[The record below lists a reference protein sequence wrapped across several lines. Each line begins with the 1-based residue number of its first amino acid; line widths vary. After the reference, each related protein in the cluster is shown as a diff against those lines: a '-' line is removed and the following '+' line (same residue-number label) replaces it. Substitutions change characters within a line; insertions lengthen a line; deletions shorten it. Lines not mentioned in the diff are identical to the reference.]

1 MEYKTLSDRMKGAY
15 ENRYRNY
22 LPENLPVIIR
32 EDGAHFHSFCRGMKK
47 PFDPIFVK
55 TMQQTMLKL
64 CEIIPN
70 VKFGYVESDEISL
83 VMIQSERNSQPWFD
97 NNIQKI
103 VSTSAALCTLWFNN
117 YFAENTIIDT
127 TLDIFN
133 MNQDSYDWKMVRKG
147 KEMPTFDSRVFVVP
161 AFEVHNYFVWRQQD
175 CTRNSIQ
182 AVAQSLYS
190 QKELHGINTT
200 KLQDKMFTEKGV
212 NWNDYTTVEKRGTCA
227 YRIPT
232 TVIGKEGQETIRYK
246 WVLDYEMPILTSEEG
261 KDFISQKVFTNEFIQ
276 ES

>member
-1 MEYKTLSDRMKGAY
+1 MEYKTLGDRMKGAY

-22 LPENLPVIIR
+22 LPENIPVIIR
-32 EDGAHFHSFCRGMKK
+32 LDGAHFHNFCRGMKK

-83 VMIQSERNSQPWFD
+83 VMIQSKRNSQPWFD

-147 KEMPTFDSRVFVVP
+147 KKCLLLIVEFLSFLLLKCIIILFGDSKIVLEILFKQLLNLCILKKNFMVLILLNCRIRCLLKRV
-161 AFEVHNYFVWRQQD
+161 
-175 CTRNSIQ
+175 
-182 AVAQSLYS
+182 
-190 QKELHGINTT
+190 
-200 KLQDKMFTEKGV
+200 
-212 NWNDYTTVEKRGTCA
+212 
-227 YRIPT
+227 
-232 TVIGKEGQETIRYK
+232 
-246 WVLDYEMPILTSEEG
+246 
-261 KDFISQKVFTNEFIQ
+261 
-276 ES
+276 

>member
-1 MEYKTLSDRMKGAY
+1 MLS
-15 ENRYRNY
+15 
-22 LPENLPVIIR
+22 
-32 EDGAHFHSFCRGMKK
+32 H
-47 PFDPIFVK
+47 
-55 TMQQTMLKL
+55 
-64 CEIIPN
+64 
-70 VKFGYVESDEISL
+70 
-83 VMIQSERNSQPWFD
+83 
-97 NNIQKI
+97 
-103 VSTSAALCTLWFNN
+103 WFNN

-147 KEMPTFDSRVFVVP
+147 KEMPTFNSRVFVVP

-232 TVIGKEGQETIRYK
+232 TVIGKDGQETIRYK
-246 WVLDYEMPILTSEEG
+246 WILDYEMPILTSEEG
-261 KDFISQKVFTNEFIQ
+261 KDFISQKVFTNE
-276 ES
+276 SV

>member
-1 MEYKTLSDRMKGAY
+1 MEYKTLGDRMKGAY

-22 LPENLPVIIR
+22 LPENIPVIIR
-32 EDGAHFHSFCRGMKK
+32 LDGAHFHNFCRGMKK

-232 TVIGKEGQETIRYK
+232 TVIGKDGHEVTRYK

-261 KDFISQKVFTNEFIQ
+261 KDFISQKVFTNE
-276 ES
+276 SV

>member
-15 ENRYRNY
+15 ENKYRNY
-22 LPENLPVIIR
+22 LPENIPVIAR
-32 EDGAHFHSFCRGMKK
+32 LDGQHFHSFCRGMKK

-232 TVIGKEGQETIRYK
+232 TVIGKDGHEVTRYK

>member
-15 ENRYRNY
+15 ENKYRNY
-22 LPENLPVIIR
+22 LPENIPVITR
-32 EDGAHFHSFCRGMKK
+32 LDGAHFHNFCRGMKK

-127 TLDIFN
+127 SLDIYN
-133 MNQDSYDWKMVRKG
+133 INQDSYDWKMARKVRKCLLLTAEYLLFLLLKYIIILFG
-147 KEMPTFDSRVFVVP
+147 DSRIVLEILF
-161 AFEVHNYFVWRQQD
+161 RQ
-175 CTRNSIQ
+175 
-182 AVAQSLYS
+182 
-190 QKELHGINTT
+190 LHRLCLLKVKCMVLILPNCRIRC
-200 KLQDKMFTEKGV
+200 LL
-212 NWNDYTTVEKRGTCA
+212 KR
-227 YRIPT
+227 
-232 TVIGKEGQETIRYK
+232 V
-246 WVLDYEMPILTSEEG
+246 
-261 KDFISQKVFTNEFIQ
+261 
-276 ES
+276 

>member
-22 LPENLPVIIR
+22 LPENFPVIIR
-32 EDGAHFHSFCRGMKK
+32 LDGAHFHSFCRGMKK
-47 PFDPIFVK
+47 PFGPIFVK

-161 AFEVHNYFVWRQQD
+161 TFEVHNYFVWRQQD

-232 TVIGKEGQETIRYK
+232 TVIGKDGQETIRYK
-246 WVLDYEMPILTSEEG
+246 WILDYEMPILTSEEG
-261 KDFISQKVFTNEFIQ
+261 KDFISQKVFTNE
-276 ES
+276 SV

>member
-22 LPENLPVIIR
+22 LPENFPVIIR
-32 EDGAHFHSFCRGMKK
+32 LDGAHFHSFCRGMKK

-133 MNQDSYDWKMVRKG
+133 MNQDSYDQKMVRKG
-147 KEMPTFDSRVFVVP
+147 K
-161 AFEVHNYFVWRQQD
+161 
-175 CTRNSIQ
+175 
-182 AVAQSLYS
+182 
-190 QKELHGINTT
+190 
-200 KLQDKMFTEKGV
+200 
-212 NWNDYTTVEKRGTCA
+212 
-227 YRIPT
+227 
-232 TVIGKEGQETIRYK
+232 
-246 WVLDYEMPILTSEEG
+246 
-261 KDFISQKVFTNEFIQ
+261 
-276 ES
+276 

>member
-15 ENRYRNY
+15 ENKYRNY
-22 LPENLPVIIR
+22 LPENIPVIVR
-32 EDGAHFHSFCRGMKK
+32 LDGQHFHSFCRGMKK

-103 VSTSAALCTLWFNN
+103 VSTSAAFCTLWFNN
-117 YFAENTIIDT
+117 YFTENTIINT
-127 TLDIFN
+127 TLDIYN
-133 MNQDSYDWKMVRKG
+133 MDQDSYDWKMVRKSQ
-147 KEMPTFDSRVFVVP
+147 EMPTFDSRVFVVP

-182 AVAQSLYS
+182 AVAQTLFTQS
-190 QKELHGINTT
+190 EMHGINTT

-227 YRIPT
+227 YRVPT
-232 TVIGKEGQETIRYK
+232 TVIGKDGQEVIRYK
-246 WVLDYEMPILTSEEG
+246 WILDYEMPILTSEEG
-261 KDFISQKVFTNEFIQ
+261 KDFISQKVFINEFI
-276 ES
+276 